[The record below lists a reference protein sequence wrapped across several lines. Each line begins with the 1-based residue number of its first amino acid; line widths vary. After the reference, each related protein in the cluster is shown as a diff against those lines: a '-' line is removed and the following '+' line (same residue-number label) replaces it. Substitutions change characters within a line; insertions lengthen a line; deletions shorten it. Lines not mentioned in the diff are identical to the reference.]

1 MASST
6 LQFALTDTA
15 VLSLQ
20 KGDLTK
26 FKGDAIVNAGTPQL
40 GFASIDH
47 RTSHLIYF
55 DINKRVLFNV

>member
-1 MASST
+1 MPSST

-26 FKGDAIVNAGTPQL
+26 FKGDAIVNAGTSQL
-40 GFASIDH
+40 RSAFVNHLSIASDTI
-47 RTSHLIYF
+47 
-55 DINKRVLFNV
+55 